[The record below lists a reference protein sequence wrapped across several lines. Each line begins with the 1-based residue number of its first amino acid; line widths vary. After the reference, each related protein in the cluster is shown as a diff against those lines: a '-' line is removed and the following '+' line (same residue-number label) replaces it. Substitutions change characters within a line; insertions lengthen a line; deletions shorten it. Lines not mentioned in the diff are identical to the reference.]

1 MYTGILQSSVPWR
14 SMEYL
19 GQDTARGESGNGRA
33 RKVTKE
39 PERIRTID
47 YGDWAR
53 ALLWAATCFNNL

>member
-1 MYTGILQSSVPWR
+1 
-14 SMEYL
+14 MEYL